1 MKKKRI
7 TSAAAHLAING
18 GPPVRKKT
26 PPQKMLVDDAEAR
39 AVAAVLKSGRLTS
52 LSNNAVDRFEK
63 AFADYCGT
71 KHCVAVNSGTAALH
85 VALAAAGAG
94 PGDEV
99 VAPPYT
105 FIATVSA
112 IIQQNAV
119 PVFADIDRETLNIDP
134 ALIEKKITRR
144 TKAIVPVHLFGLPA
158 DMDRITAIAK
168 RRGITV
174 IEDAC
179 QAHGALYK
187 GRRTGS
193 MGDMACFS
201 FQESKNMAAGEGGA
215 IVTNSGALADKCRI
229 IRHIGMAAKYEYVAL
244 GYNYRMPAMSAAV
257 ALAQLRKL
265 DSFNERRARMADYYR
280 KNLAGLPVKIYDPPA
295 GVVSANHLF
304 PVTLPTC
311 GIDHTF
317 EIYKALAAEN
327 VPVWWV
333 YPRPLNTVEF
343 IKNKRAYS
351 KGCPFDCPHAAP
363 SKVAGGG
370 CPVADELSARTLVL
384 ATAPCYSEAVA
395 RDTVK
400 AIRKVLPEYL

>member
-1 MKKKRI
+1 
-7 TSAAAHLAING
+7 
-18 GPPVRKKT
+18 
-26 PPQKMLVDDAEAR
+26 
-39 AVAAVLKSGRLTS
+39 
-52 LSNNAVDRFEK
+52 
-63 AFADYCGT
+63 
-71 KHCVAVNSGTAALH
+71 VAVNSGTAALH
-85 VALAAAGAG
+85 VALAAADVG

-99 VAPPYT
+99 IAPPYT

-112 IIQQNAV
+112 IIQQNAI

-134 ALIEKKITRR
+134 ARVEERITRR
-144 TKAIVPVHLFGLPA
+144 TKAVVPVHLFGLPA

-168 RRGITV
+168 LRGITV

-179 QAHGALYK
+179 QAHGAVYK
-187 GRRTGS
+187 GRKAGS

-215 IVTNSGALADKCRI
+215 IVTNDSALAEKCRI

-257 ALAQLRKL
+257 ALAQLGKL
-265 DSFNERRARMADYYR
+265 NAFNAHRARMADYYR
-280 KNLAGLPVKIYDPPA
+280 KRLAGLPVKTYDPPP

-304 PVTLPTC
+304 PVTLPTS
-311 GIDHTF
+311 GIEHTF

-333 YPRPLNTVEF
+333 YPRPLNSVDF
-343 IKNKRAYS
+343 IKNKRAYP

-363 SKVAGGG
+363 SKSGGG

-384 ATAPCYSEAVA
+384 VTAPCYGEAVA

-400 AIRKVLPEYL
+400 AIRKVLSEYL